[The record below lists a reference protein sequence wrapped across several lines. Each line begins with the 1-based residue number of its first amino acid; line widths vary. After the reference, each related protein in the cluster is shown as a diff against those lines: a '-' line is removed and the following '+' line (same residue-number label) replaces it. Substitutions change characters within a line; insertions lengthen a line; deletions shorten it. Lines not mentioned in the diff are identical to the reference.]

1 VLAGAGIRGGTVF
14 GASDRWAA
22 YPTRDPVTPAD
33 VAATVYHLLGVDPA
47 RILIDPLGRPLRL
60 CEGTPISGILA

>member
-22 YPTRDPVTPAD
+22 YPARDPVTPAD

-47 RILIDPLGRPLRL
+47 YALIDPLGRPMRL
-60 CEGTPISGILA
+60 CDGAPISGILA